1 MTIKNIFEMLSDDPV
16 EYNMKSLK
24 AKLAIALVELI
35 KEQGLSQ
42 ASAAEKLSVTQPR
55 MSNLFRLRLEKF
67 SIDAL
72 LVMLVKSGY
81 KIETTFDPSNVRAPI
96 SMEVKRA
103 ML

>member
-1 MTIKNIFEMLSDDPV
+1 MSAQNIFELLTDDPV
-16 EYNMKSLK
+16 QYNIKAFK
-24 AKLAIALVELI
+24 AKLAIALVALI

-72 LVMLVKSGY
+72 LVMLVKCGY
-81 KIETTFDPSNVRAPI
+81 KIDTTFDPANVQVPI